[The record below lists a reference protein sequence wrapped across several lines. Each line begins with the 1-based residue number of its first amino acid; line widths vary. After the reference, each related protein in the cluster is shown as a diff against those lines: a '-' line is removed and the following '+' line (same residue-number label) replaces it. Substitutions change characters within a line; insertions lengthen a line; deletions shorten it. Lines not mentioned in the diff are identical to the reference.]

1 MGLLDS
7 LMGMLGKKDA
17 GLKDQAMDL
26 ADRNNDGQVNM
37 ADFNEIKSAADINQD
52 GAVNKKDIQS
62 AKDKFS
68 N

>member
-7 LMGMLGKKDA
+7 LKGMLGKQDS
-17 GLKDQAMDL
+17 GLKDQAMNL

-37 ADFNEIKSAADINQD
+37 DDFNQIKSAGDINQD
-52 GAVNKKDIQS
+52 GTVNKDDLQE
-62 AKDKFS
+62 AKNKFS